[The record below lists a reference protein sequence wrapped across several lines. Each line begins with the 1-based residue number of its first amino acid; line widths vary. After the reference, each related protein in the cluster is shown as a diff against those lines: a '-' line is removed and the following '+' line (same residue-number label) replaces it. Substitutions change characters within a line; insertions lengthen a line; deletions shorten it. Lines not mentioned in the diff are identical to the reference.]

1 MIRSRAPKGRL
12 FVVTSFRFS
21 VPAVVLGAPAVAG
34 HAGAERLPKP
44 AEAAGLVPNKDLPY
58 LSGAFASLLQNCE
71 MCVLQDFLLGTTEV
85 MFRDMDA

>member
-1 MIRSRAPKGRL
+1 MLSRRFGFL
-12 FVVTSFRFS
+12 FLQLCLELPQLQGMR
-21 VPAVVLGAPAVAG
+21 VLIVFPNS
-34 HAGAERLPKP
+34 P